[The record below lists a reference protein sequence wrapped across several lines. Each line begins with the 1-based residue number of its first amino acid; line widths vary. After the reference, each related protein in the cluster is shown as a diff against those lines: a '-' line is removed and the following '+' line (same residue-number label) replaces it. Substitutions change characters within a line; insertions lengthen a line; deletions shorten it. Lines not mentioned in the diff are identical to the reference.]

1 MIKTQYI
8 RTSLAEDGDQLFT
21 SHYISEVLPETK
33 QFKKINC
40 SALINWANGVG
51 GESLTSVF
59 NRSRKLNE
67 AQIENN
73 LIRPILRLLGNKYEP
88 QVRLGSDAVD
98 FCVYTGNRFAPGY
111 TNTTA
116 IIESKRYGRIENK
129 YYIHKED
136 NKDEIYQTLNYL
148 RTMNLTLN
156 NTGSDHNIN
165 YAILTDGYRW
175 RIYSK
180 AYTHSIDAYQRHF
193 VEFDL
198 EEIAKL
204 KNDNEEKEKHLKLF
218 AAFFC
223 KASLSGDLQKY
234 EIASSELETAVTK
247 ELREQTFTA
256 LEYVATG
263 IWRKC
268 YLEDNPIMALVIK
281 QAYNIDM
288 DEAHK
293 KPSERAKLLHVVYE
307 ESLVFLL
314 RLLFVLYAEDRRL
327 FTDIPRVI
335 KGQGGILKLIIESG
349 KEIGDIDD
357 AEKFSRNDDQKLG
370 QVFKQ
375 IDKQYNGGLFS
386 GKKHPLLFELDMDDL
401 LFVKAIDN
409 LCRVNVKKHTYTVD
423 FSAISERELGTIYE
437 SLLSYKLAI
446 MDRDVEKMPSIVNK
460 KRMRYN
466 VKKGDLYL
474 INKDGERKALGA
486 YFTPENIVVHLVNK
500 NLDPI
505 LAKIKANHPTDL
517 DALLKD
523 VLDIK
528 ALDPCAGS
536 GHMIL
541 EIYTRLI
548 DFVRQATEEMYL
560 TGASKH
566 TWDSEFSYYVRTQV
580 ARHCIYGVD
589 INPDAT
595 ELQKLILWMKV
606 FRPDKAFEFFDA
618 NLVTGNSI
626 LSMPVSAKAMKQP
639 KKNDGLTLF
648 RTQDQI
654 EEDNQT
660 ILLKRVQHM
669 IGMPRETVE
678 EVHAVENYW
687 KESILPLQSQI
698 AFTRNV
704 RLAQW
709 LYPEKWE
716 QIKEGY
722 DELILKTGRSSSY
735 TEKMMQRDPSVPD
748 HLLAL
753 VDIEEEV
760 RHTFNPLHWE
770 VSFPHVAAAGGF
782 TIICSNPPWDKS
794 KPYRGEFFSEY
805 IEGYSI
811 LETADAKA
819 KSNALIAENPEI
831 AEKWNA
837 YEQSFIAQN
846 RFYTDAYNWQVYK
859 DSHGKALKGDTN
871 LYKVFLEKIYSM
883 LKEDGCC
890 GIVIPDNFNID
901 NGCTG
906 LRHLILDQATL
917 KELIMFENRKKLFD
931 IHGQYKFNVMSFDK
945 RKPRKDYHFNA
956 GFYWYDDIWLNGT
969 PDQDYIDL
977 NKLNAKGFHI
987 TYPYST
993 SFTKQTEPD
1002 LWTIFEFRS
1011 QNQLSVFEKL
1021 LEFPAIGNEQ
1031 ESLHINTYS
1040 EFHMTNDS
1048 DLFNLNGK
1056 GWPLIQGGAIHHYN
1070 AHFKA
1075 PERFIVQA
1083 EGEERLAKKWKKD
1096 LSKLPD
1102 RTYRIAWRAIAQ
1114 PTDTRSLISTILP
1127 RGCFVG
1133 NSLNLVEL
1141 VCDKGIDHSLVL
1153 SGLNVLFASFV
1164 CDFYIRQRIAK
1175 NVNAFIV
1182 KTLPVPRDLD
1192 VICQLGEM
1200 AMPLYAGEDFDAFRD
1215 DVAPLT
1221 DEDAR
1226 NKLIAKLDAR
1236 VAHLYGLTYEEYQAV
1251 LDTFPIVDDAQKQ
1264 RCLREFNE
1272 WSFTL

>member
-8 RTSLAEDGDQLFT
+8 RTSLSEDGDQLFT

-40 SALINWANGVG
+40 NALINWANGVG

-73 LIRPILRLLGNKYEP
+73 LIRPILRLLGNKIEP
-88 QVRLGSDAVD
+88 QVKLGGDFVD
-98 FCVYTGNRFAPGY
+98 FCVYNGNYFDPNY
-111 TNTTA
+111 TNTCA

-136 NKDEIYQTLNYL
+136 NTDEIYQTLNYL

-180 AYTHSIDAYQRHF
+180 AYTHSIDAFQRHF
-193 VEFDL
+193 LEFDL
-198 EEIAKL
+198 EAIA
-204 KNDNEEKEKHLKLF
+204 NIQNNEVREKYITLF

-223 KASLSGDLQKY
+223 KASLCGDLQKY

-268 YLEDNPIMALVIK
+268 YIEENPVMAMVIK
-281 QAYNIDM
+281 QAYDIDM
-288 DEAHK
+288 DKAHNN
-293 KPSERAKLLHVVYE
+293 PSERAKLLHVVYE

-335 KGQGGILKLIIESG
+335 KGKDGILKLIIESG
-349 KEIGDIDD
+349 NEIGNIDD
-357 AEKFSRNDDQKLG
+357 VEKFNRNDDQKLG

-409 LCRVNVKKHTYTVD
+409 LCRVTVKKHTYTVD

-460 KRMRYN
+460 KRIRFN

-505 LAKIKANHPTDL
+505 LAKIKANHPDDL

-560 TGASKH
+560 AGTAKQGW
-566 TWDSEFSYYVRTQV
+566 TSEFSYYVRTQV

-678 EVHAVENYW
+678 EVHAVDNYW

-753 VDIEEEV
+753 VDVEEEV

-805 IEGYSI
+805 IEGYSN

-819 KSNALIAENPEI
+819 KSDALMEENPKI
-831 AEKWNA
+831 AEKWAA
-837 YEQSFIAQN
+837 YENAFSSQN
-846 RFYTDAYNWQVYK
+846 RFYQDAYNWQVYK

-871 LYKVFLEKIYSM
+871 LYKIFIEKIYSM
-883 LKEDGCC
+883 LKEDGSC
-890 GIVIPDNFNID
+890 GIVVPDNFNID
-901 NGCTG
+901 NGYTG
-906 LRHLILDQATL
+906 LRHLLIDNATL

-945 RKPRKDYHFNA
+945 RKPKKDYKFNA
-956 GFYWYDDIWLNGT
+956 GFYWYDDIWLNGV
-969 PDQDYIDL
+969 PDQDYIVL
-977 NKLNAKGFHI
+977 NKLNAQKYHI
-987 TYPYST
+987 TYPYAT
-993 SFTKQTEPD
+993 SFIKAMEPD
-1002 LWTIFEFRS
+1002 LWTIFEIRS
-1011 QNQLSVFEKL
+1011 PLLLQVFEKL
-1021 LEFPAIGNEQ
+1021 LQFPAIGENQ
-1031 ESLHINTYS
+1031 EPFHIDTYT
-1040 EFHMTNDS
+1040 EFDMTNDS
-1048 DLFNLNGK
+1048 DLFRTDGR
-1056 GWPLIQGGAIHHYN
+1056 GWPLYQGGKIHHYN
-1070 AHFKA
+1070 AHFEII
-1075 PERFIVQA
+1075 ERFVTQS
-1083 EGEERLAKKWKKD
+1083 EGEERLSKKWKKE
-1096 LSKLPD
+1096 LFKLPD
-1102 RTYRIAWRAIAQ
+1102 RTYRIAWRSIAQ
-1114 PTDTRSLISTILP
+1114 PTDKRSLICTILP
-1127 RGCFVG
+1127 RGCFAG
-1133 NSLNLVEL
+1133 NSLRLIEL
-1141 VCDKGIDHSLVL
+1141 ICDKGTDQAIIL
-1153 SGLNVLFASFV
+1153 SALNALLSSFV

-1175 NVNAFIV
+1175 NVSTFILRS
-1182 KTLPVPRDLD
+1182 LPVPRDIY
-1192 VICQLGEM
+1192 VIYQLGEM
-1200 AMPLYAGEDFDAFRD
+1200 AMPLYNGEDFDTFRNG
-1215 DVAPLT
+1215 VAPLT

>member
-8 RTSLAEDGDQLFT
+8 RTSLSEDGDQLFT
-21 SHYISEVLPETK
+21 THYISEVLPKNK
-33 QFKKINC
+33 QFKKTNY
-40 SALINWANGVG
+40 
-51 GESLTSVF
+51 ESLIAWADGNGREPLSNVF
-59 NRSRKLNE
+59 KRSRKLNE
-67 AQIENN
+67 RQIEDS
-73 LIRPILRLLGNKYEP
+73 LIRPILEMLGNKLVA
-88 QVRLGSDAVD
+88 QVALSGDFVD
-98 FCVYTGNRFAPGY
+98 FCVYDGEGFDPHYA
-111 TNTTA
+111 NTCA

-136 NKDEIYQTLNYL
+136 NTDEIYQTLNYL

-165 YAILTDGYRW
+165 YAVLTDGYRW

-180 AYTHSIDAYQRHF
+180 AYTHSTDAYQRHF
-193 VEFDL
+193 LEFDL
-198 EEIAKL
+198 EAIAANPFK
-204 KNDNEEKEKHLKLF
+204 KERDQYLQLF

-223 KASLSGDLQKY
+223 KASLSGNLQKY

-268 YLEDNPIMALVIK
+268 YIEENPVMAMVIK
-281 QAYNIDM
+281 QAYDIDM
-288 DEAHK
+288 DNAHRD
-293 KPSERAKLLHVVYE
+293 PNERARLLHVVYE

-335 KGQGGILKLIIESG
+335 KGEGGILKLIIDSG

-357 AEKFSRNDDQKLG
+357 VEKFSRNDDQKLG
-370 QVFKQ
+370 QVFKL
-375 IDKQYNGGLFS
+375 IDKKYNGGLFS

-409 LCRVNVKKHTYTVD
+409 LCRVTVKKHTYTVD

-446 MDRDVEKMPSIVNK
+446 MDHDEEKMPSIVNK

-474 INKDGERKALGA
+474 INKNGERKALGA

-505 LAKIKANHPTDL
+505 LEKIKAKHPNDL
-517 DALLKD
+517 NVLLKD

-548 DFVRQATEEMYL
+548 DFVRKATEEMHLAGETKYN
-560 TGASKH
+560 
-566 TWDSEFSYYVRTQV
+566 WDSEFSYYVRTQV

-626 LSMPVSAKAMKQP
+626 LSMPVSAKAIEQA
-639 KKNDGLTLF
+639 KKSDSLTLF
-648 RTQDQI
+648 RSQEQI
-654 EEDNQT
+654 EEDSQT
-660 ILLKRVQHM
+660 ILLKRVREM
-669 IGMPRETVE
+669 IAMPRGTVE
-678 EVHAVENYW
+678 EVHEVETFW
-687 KESILPLQSQI
+687 RESILPLQSQI
-698 AFTRNV
+698 AFVRNV
-704 RLAQW
+704 KLAQW
-709 LYPEKWE
+709 LYPEKWG
-716 QIKEGY
+716 QLKEAY
-722 DELILKTGRSSSY
+722 DELILNTGRDTRF
-735 TEKMMQRDPSVPD
+735 TEKMMRRDPSISD

-753 VDIEEEV
+753 VDVEEEV

-770 VSFPHVAAAGGF
+770 VAFPHVAAAGGF

-805 IEGYSI
+805 IEGYSN

-819 KSNALIAENPEI
+819 KSNALIAENPEL
-831 AEKWNA
+831 AKKWAA
-837 YEQSFIAQN
+837 YEHAFDAQN
-846 RFYTDAYNWQVYK
+846 KFYTEAYNWQVFR
-859 DSHGKALKGDTN
+859 DSHGKALNSDTN

-883 LKEDGCC
+883 LKDGGCC
-890 GIVIPDNFNID
+890 GIVIPNNFNLD

-931 IHGQYKFNVMSFDK
+931 IDIRYKFNVMSFDK
-945 RKPRKDYHFNA
+945 RKPRKDYSFNA
-956 GFYWYDDIWLNGT
+956 GFYWYDDIWLNGE
-969 PDQDYIDL
+969 PDQDYIAQ
-977 NKLNAKGFHI
+977 NKYNAKALHI
-987 TYPYST
+987 SYPYAT
-993 SFTKQTEPD
+993 TYIKQTEPD
-1002 LWTIFEFRS
+1002 LWTIFEIKT
-1011 QNQLSVFEKL
+1011 QYQLSIFKKIL
-1021 LEFPAIGNEQ
+1021 QFPAIGNKQ
-1031 ESLHINTYS
+1031 ESLYIDTYS
-1040 EFHMTNDS
+1040 EFHMTKDS
-1048 DLFNLNGK
+1048 DLFKLNGK
-1056 GWPLIQGGAIHHYN
+1056 GWPLIQGGSIHHYN
-1070 AHFKA
+1070 ARFTA
-1075 PERFIVQA
+1075 PERFIVQS
-1083 EGEERLAKKWKKD
+1083 EGEERLAKKWKKEPTD
-1096 LSKLPD
+1096 LPD
-1102 RTYRIAWRAIAQ
+1102 RTYRIAWRDISNA
-1114 PTDTRSLISTILP
+1114 TNERGLISTILP

-1141 VCDKGIDHSLVL
+1141 IADSSDNKNILL
-1153 SGLNVLFASFV
+1153 SGLNVLFSSFT
-1164 CDFYIRQRIAK
+1164 CDFYIRQRIALH
-1175 NVNAFIV
+1175 VSAFIL

-1200 AMPLYAGEDFDAFRD
+1200 AMPLYNGEDFETFRNG
-1215 DVAPLT
+1215 VAPLT

-1251 LDTFPIVDDAQKQ
+1251 LDTFPLVDDAQKQ

>member
-1 MIKTQYI
+1 MIKSQYI
-8 RTSLAEDGDQLFT
+8 RTSLSEDGDQLFT

-73 LIRPILRLLGNKYEP
+73 LIRPILRLLGNKIQP
-88 QVRLGSDAVD
+88 QVKIDGD
-98 FCVYTGNRFAPGY
+98 FIDICVYNGNYFDPNY
-111 TNTTA
+111 NNTCA
-116 IIESKRYGRIENK
+116 IIEAKRYGRIENK

-136 NKDEIYQTLNYL
+136 NTDEIYQTLNYL

-180 AYTHSIDAYQRHF
+180 AYTHSIDAFQRHF
-193 VEFDL
+193 LEFDL
-198 EEIAKL
+198 EAIA
-204 KNDNEEKEKHLKLF
+204 NIQNNEVREKYITLF

-223 KASLSGDLQKY
+223 KASLCGDLQKY

-268 YLEDNPIMALVIK
+268 YTEENPVMAMVIK
-281 QAYNIDM
+281 QAYDIDM
-288 DEAHK
+288 DKAHND
-293 KPSERAKLLHVVYE
+293 PSERAKLLHVVYE

-335 KGQGGILKLIIESG
+335 KGKDGILKLIIESG
-349 KEIGDIDD
+349 NEIGNIDD
-357 AEKFSRNDDQKLG
+357 VEKFNRNDDQKLG
-370 QVFKQ
+370 QVFKM

-446 MDRDVEKMPSIVNK
+446 MDRDVDKMPSIVNK

-753 VDIEEEV
+753 VDVEEEV

-770 VSFPHVAAAGGF
+770 VAFPHVAAAGGF

-805 IEGYSI
+805 IEGYSN

-819 KSNALIAENPEI
+819 KSNALMAENPEI
-831 AEKWNA
+831 AAKWTA

-846 RFYTDAYNWQVYK
+846 NFYTEAYNWQVFK

-883 LKEDGCC
+883 LKDGGCC
-890 GIVIPDNFNID
+890 GIVIPNNFNLD

-931 IHGQYKFNVMSFDK
+931 IDIRYKFNVMSFDK
-945 RKPRKDYHFNA
+945 RKPKKDYSFNA
-956 GFYWYDDIWLNGT
+956 GFYWYDDIWLNGE
-969 PDQDYIDL
+969 PDQDYIAQ
-977 NKLNAKGFHI
+977 NKYNVKAQHNS
-987 TYPYST
+987 YPYAT
-993 SFTKQTEPD
+993 TYIKQTEPD
-1002 LWTIFEFRS
+1002 LWTIFEIKT
-1011 QNQLSVFEKL
+1011 QYQLSIFKKL
-1021 LEFPAIGNEQ
+1021 LQFPAISDEQ
-1031 ESLHINTYS
+1031 ETLYVKTYT
-1040 EFHMTNDS
+1040 ELDMTNDS
-1048 DLFNLNGK
+1048 HLFNTEGK
-1056 GWPLIQGGAIHHYN
+1056 GWPLYQGSTIHHYN
-1070 AHFKA
+1070 AHFEV

-1083 EGEERLAKKWKKD
+1083 EGEERLAKKWKKAPAD
-1096 LSKLPD
+1096 LPD
-1102 RTYRIAWRAIAQ
+1102 RTYRIAWRSISN
-1114 PTDTRSLISTILP
+1114 PTNERGLISTILP
-1127 RGCFVG
+1127 RGCFAG
-1133 NSLNLVEL
+1133 NSLRLIEL
-1141 VCDKGIDHSLVL
+1141 VCDKENKHFIVL
-1153 SGLNVLFASFV
+1153 SGLNAILSSFV
-1164 CDFYIRQRIAK
+1164 CDFYIRQRIAL
-1175 NVNAFIV
+1175 NVSTFIL

-1200 AMPLYAGEDFDAFRD
+1200 ALPLYAGEDFEAFRD
-1215 DVAPLT
+1215 GVAPLT
-1221 DEDAR
+1221 DEGAR

-1236 VAHLYGLTYEEYQAV
+1236 VAHLYGLSYEEYQAV

>member
-21 SHYISEVLPETK
+21 SHYISEVLPKTK
-33 QFKKINC
+33 QFAKTNYE
-40 SALINWANGVG
+40 ALIAWADGNGRQALSG
-51 GESLTSVF
+51 VF
-59 NRSRKLNE
+59 NHAKKYNE
-67 AQIENN
+67 RQIEDA
-73 LIRPILRLLGNKYEP
+73 LIRPILEMLGNKLVA
-88 QVRLGSDAVD
+88 QVSLSGDIVD
-98 FCVYTGNRFAPGY
+98 FCVYTGDHFDPYY

-116 IIESKRYGRIENK
+116 IIESKRHGRIENK

-136 NKDEIYQTLNYL
+136 NTDEIYQTLNYL

-198 EEIAKL
+198 EAIAANPYK
-204 KNDNEEKEKHLKLF
+204 KERDQYLQLF

-223 KASLSGDLQKY
+223 KASLSGNLQKY
-234 EIASSELETAVTK
+234 EVASSELETAVTK

-293 KPSERAKLLHVVYE
+293 NPSERAKLLHVVYE

-335 KGQGGILKLIIESG
+335 KGKDGILKLIIDSG

-409 LCRVNVKKHTYTVD
+409 LCRVTVKKHTYTVD

-446 MDRDVEKMPSIVNK
+446 MDRDVDKMPSIVNK

-486 YFTPENIVVHLVNK
+486 YFTPENIVIHLVNK

-505 LAKIKANHPTDL
+505 LAKIKADHPDDL

-560 TGASKH
+560 AETAKH
-566 TWDSEFSYYVRTQV
+566 GWTSEFSYYVRTQV

-626 LSMPVSAKAMKQP
+626 LSMPVSAKTIEEP

-660 ILLKRVQHM
+660 ILLKRVRQM
-669 IGMPRETVE
+669 IAMPRGTVE
-678 EVHAVENYW
+678 EVHDVETFW
-687 KESILPLQSQI
+687 QESILPLQSQI

-722 DELILKTGRSSSY
+722 DQLILNTGRD
-735 TEKMMQRDPSVPD
+735 TGFTAKMMQRDPSVPE

-753 VDIEEEV
+753 VDVEEEV
-760 RHTFNPLHWE
+760 RQTFNPLHWE
-770 VSFPHVAAAGGF
+770 VAFPHVAAAGGF

-805 IEGYSI
+805 IEGYSN

-819 KSNALIAENPEI
+819 KSNALMAENPEI
-831 AEKWNA
+831 AAKWAA

-846 RFYTDAYNWQVYK
+846 NFYTDAYNWQVFK
-859 DSHGKALKGDTN
+859 DSHGKSLKGDTN

-883 LKEDGCC
+883 LKDGGCC
-890 GIVIPDNFNID
+890 GIVIPNNFNLD

-917 KELIMFENRKKLFD
+917 KELIMFENRKKLFEID
-931 IHGQYKFNVMSFDK
+931 IRYKFNVMSFDK
-945 RKPRKDYHFNA
+945 RKPRKDYQFDA
-956 GFYWYDDIWLNGT
+956 GFYWYDDIWLNGE
-969 PDQDYIDL
+969 PDQDYIAK
-977 NKLNAKGFHI
+977 NKYNAKALHI
-987 TYPYST
+987 SYPYAT
-993 SFTKQTEPD
+993 GFIKQTEPD
-1002 LWTIFEFRS
+1002 FWTIFEIKS
-1011 QNQLSVFEKL
+1011 QSQLSVFEKIL
-1021 LEFPAIGNEQ
+1021 NHPAIGDER
-1031 ESLHINTYS
+1031 ESLYVKTYT
-1040 EFHMTNDS
+1040 ELDMTNDS
-1048 DLFNLNGK
+1048 DLFNTEGR
-1056 GWPLIQGGAIHHYN
+1056 GWPLFQGGTIHHYN
-1070 AHFKA
+1070 AHFNA
-1075 PERFIVQA
+1075 PERFIVQS
-1083 EGEERLAKKWKKD
+1083 EGEERLAKKRKKKPSD
-1096 LSKLPD
+1096 LPN
-1102 RTYRIAWRAIAQ
+1102 RTYRIAWRDISN
-1114 PTDTRSLISTILP
+1114 PTNERGLISTILP
-1127 RGCFVG
+1127 RGCFAG
-1133 NSLNLVEL
+1133 NSLRLIEL
-1141 VCDKGIDHSLVL
+1141 VCDKEIDHSIVL
-1153 SGLNVLFASFV
+1153 SGVNAILSSFI
-1164 CDFYIRQRIAK
+1164 CDFYIRQRIALH
-1175 NVNAFIV
+1175 VSTFILR
-1182 KTLPVPRDLD
+1182 TLPVPRDLD

-1200 AMPLYAGEDFDAFRD
+1200 ALPLYAGEDFDAFRD
-1215 DVAPLT
+1215 GVAPLT

-1251 LDTFPIVDDAQKQ
+1251 LDTFPLVDDAQKQ